1 MYRIA
6 ETIAGEPAA
15 AGAQGA
21 AAVLDEELARR
32 LVTQAKADGVSL
44 SGPGGMLGKLT
55 KMVLETTLEAERT
68 AHLGYEAHDP
78 AGRDGG
84 DSRNGTRTKTV
95 VTEIGLLQVDV
106 PRDRDASVAPRI
118 VAKRH
123 GAWTGSPT
131 SVVSLVAKGL
141 TAGEVQAH
149 LAEIYG
155 TGLSRQTISNITNK
169 VIEGIEAWDARPL
182 DAVYAVVFIDAIV
195 VKIRDGQ
202 VAIPRPNGAG
212 NSRSAAA
219 CSSACATGRTTCS
232 ASSSILTCG
241 RRTTSRSVIFG
252 RSRPSR
258 RSADGSPPRPRP
270 PAASRSRVTSPPPAS
285 TVCPRCTPSGS
296 RSAALPGCHRP
307 PSSPPDGHSTD
318 PVTYSKIF
326 KLGEFLRVGRR
337 VIRCPS

>member
-6 ETIAGEPAA
+6 ETIVGEPAA

-32 LVTQAKADGVSL
+32 LVVQAKADGVSL

-118 VAKRH
+118 VAKRQRRLD
-123 GAWTGSPT
+123 GVADL
-131 SVVSLVAKGL
+131 VVSLVAKGL

-155 TGLSRQTISNITNK
+155 TDLSR
-169 VIEGIEAWDARPL
+169 
-182 DAVYAVVFIDAIV
+182 
-195 VKIRDGQ
+195 
-202 VAIPRPNGAG
+202 
-212 NSRSAAA
+212 
-219 CSSACATGRTTCS
+219 
-232 ASSSILTCG
+232 
-241 RRTTSRSVIFG
+241 
-252 RSRPSR
+252 
-258 RSADGSPPRPRP
+258 
-270 PAASRSRVTSPPPAS
+270 
-285 TVCPRCTPSGS
+285 
-296 RSAALPGCHRP
+296 
-307 PSSPPDGHSTD
+307 
-318 PVTYSKIF
+318 
-326 KLGEFLRVGRR
+326 
-337 VIRCPS
+337 

>member
-32 LVTQAKADGVSL
+32 LVVQAKADGVSL

-55 KMVLETTLEAERT
+55 KMALETTLEAERT

-118 VAKRH
+118 VAKRQRRLD
-123 GAWTGSPT
+123 GVADL
-131 SVVSLVAKGL
+131 VVSLVAKGL

-155 TGLSRQTISNITNK
+155 TDLSR
-169 VIEGIEAWDARPL
+169 
-182 DAVYAVVFIDAIV
+182 
-195 VKIRDGQ
+195 
-202 VAIPRPNGAG
+202 
-212 NSRSAAA
+212 
-219 CSSACATGRTTCS
+219 
-232 ASSSILTCG
+232 
-241 RRTTSRSVIFG
+241 
-252 RSRPSR
+252 
-258 RSADGSPPRPRP
+258 
-270 PAASRSRVTSPPPAS
+270 
-285 TVCPRCTPSGS
+285 
-296 RSAALPGCHRP
+296 
-307 PSSPPDGHSTD
+307 
-318 PVTYSKIF
+318 
-326 KLGEFLRVGRR
+326 
-337 VIRCPS
+337 